1 MHSKKQTAWLLK
13 TCLARQS
20 DGGKD
25 RDETQRQGDHP
36 GASLMRTWK
45 EGDCREGSF
54 PEPRGR
60 GSSSGGGSCKVG
72 SHYLEAGE
80 VPGICQLPC
89 LGPCTLAG
97 NPSVGFC
104 KCNLGAGHTIH
115 LLRLPM
121 ATFLMVLRLV
131 MRVTSFPTC
140 SQPPPTH
147 SLQTLPANSEN
158 SLLPFPLCLLH
169 GLF

>member
-1 MHSKKQTAWLLK
+1 
-13 TCLARQS
+13 
-20 DGGKD
+20 
-25 RDETQRQGDHP
+25 
-36 GASLMRTWK
+36 MRTWK

-131 MRVTSFPTC
+131 MRVKSFPTC